1 MLPLRFVSV
10 LFLLKLVQAKSLC
23 TEEELNEAQRAFRNC
38 VESAKAGIVSK
49 HANEIDENLVCD
61 SLENM
66 LTQCDNEV
74 RQCDACRLNC
84 NASNYAG
91 CFYADKKVLSWKSFI
106 FQK

>member
-74 RQCDACRLNC
+74 RQC
-84 NASNYAG
+84 
-91 CFYADKKVLSWKSFI
+91 YAD
-106 FQK
+106 